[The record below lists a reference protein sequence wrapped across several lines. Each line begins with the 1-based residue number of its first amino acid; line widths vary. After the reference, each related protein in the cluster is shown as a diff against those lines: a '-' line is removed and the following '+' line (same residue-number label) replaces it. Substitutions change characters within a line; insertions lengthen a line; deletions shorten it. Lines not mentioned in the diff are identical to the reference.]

1 MDDESLEFQRKS
13 MRKRLWHVLAKTGL
27 GLVWLGIIAAIIIE
41 FSYDLSQQPTLRQ
54 VTVGLDTLIMS
65 GLLIKNLVPL
75 VQGNQKWLERINA
88 SRGPLIYA
96 SMCFGFYLWTPRI
109 AGAFAIGAFLLTAIE
124 SISKSVFGDSLL
136 SRLQLKPSQTLALG
150 FGLVVFVGTG
160 LLMLPAAT
168 VDGQG
173 TPFFDAFFTMSSATS
188 QTGLIVQDTG
198 SYFSF
203 FGQMII
209 LIGMQIGG
217 IGIMILSAAFAVLV
231 GGKIPS
237 RQARGLGDLGA
248 TEGMT
253 AQSLDDEKGLQWLFG
268 AIAKTTLWFEGFGV
282 IIFYFMWLGGIL
294 ELPDKFDNPS
304 GALWWSI
311 FHAVSGFCQGGFTL
325 TADSLSRWV
334 TNPAVNLVFII
345 LITAGGLGFY
355 VTGDLGRSNWRDI
368 RSPRA
373 LWRRLQLHTQIVLA
387 TSLVMNVVGT
397 LIYLFFEFDH
407 SLKGLQPGGKIL
419 ASIFQAVTLRC
430 AGFNTVP
437 IESLAAPTILFA
449 LAWMFIGSGPG
460 STGGGVRVTTACV
473 SVASLRAMVFGRKEV
488 EIFGRTIPQ
497 GTVYKALSVIFIS
510 ALLVSGALILL
521 TANEN
526 QPFEVLAFEV
536 VSAFG
541 TVGLSMGA
549 TASLSSIGKVLISLM
564 MYFGRVGPLT
574 VALAFAEKID
584 ARRYRFAEEPM
595 DVG

>member
-1 MDDESLEFQRKS
+1 MDGDSLEFQTTA
-13 MRKRLWHVLAKTGL
+13 MRARVWQFFARAGF
-27 GLVWLGIIAAIIIE
+27 GLVWLAILAAVAIE

-54 VTVGLDTLIMS
+54 VTVGLDTLIMA
-65 GLLIKNLVPL
+65 GLLTRTLVPL
-75 VQGNQKWLERINA
+75 VQSKRKWLERINT

-96 SMCFGFYLWTPRI
+96 CMCFGFFLWTPRI
-109 AGAFAIGAFLLTAIE
+109 AGAFAMGAFLLTAIE
-124 SISKSVFGDSLL
+124 ALSNSIFGANLL
-136 SRLQLKPSQTLALG
+136 TRLQLKPSQTLALG
-150 FGLVVFVGTG
+150 FGMVVFIGTG

-173 TPFFDAFFTMSSATS
+173 TSFFDAFFTMSSATS

-209 LIGMQIGG
+209 LVGMQIGG

-253 AQSLDDEKGLQWLFG
+253 VQSGDDKQGLQWLFG
-268 AIAKTTLWFEGFGV
+268 AIAKTTLWFEGLGV
-282 IIFYFMWLGGIL
+282 IIFYFMWLGGVL
-294 ELPDKFDNPS
+294 VLPAEFDNPS

-311 FHAVSGFCQGGFTL
+311 FHAISGFCQGGFTL
-325 TADSLSRWV
+325 TPDSLSRWV

-355 VTGDLGRSNWRDI
+355 VTGDLGRAKWREI

-387 TSLVMNVVGT
+387 TSLVMNVAGT

-407 SLKGLQPGGKIL
+407 SLKGLQPGGKVM

-437 IESLAAPTILFA
+437 IEGLAAPTILFA
-449 LAWMFIGSGPG
+449 LVWMFIGSGPG
-460 STGGGVRVTTACV
+460 STGGGIRVTTACV

-497 GTVYKALSVIFIS
+497 GTVYKALSVIFMS
-510 ALLVSGALILL
+510 ALLISGAMILL

-541 TVGLSMGA
+541 TVGLSLGA
-549 TASLSSIGKVLISLM
+549 SANLTAIGKVLISFM

-584 ARRYRFAEEPM
+584 ARRYRYAEEPI